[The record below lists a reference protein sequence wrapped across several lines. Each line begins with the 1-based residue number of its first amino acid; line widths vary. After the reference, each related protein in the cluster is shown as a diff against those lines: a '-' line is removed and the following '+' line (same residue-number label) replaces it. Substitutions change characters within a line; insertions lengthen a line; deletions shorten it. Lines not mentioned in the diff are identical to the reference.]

1 MSILLK
7 ECSNRKDSS
16 TQTAIVLCNK
26 IRDYSN
32 LKLLCKTEKPPVSV
46 YLEDFILELECKNKE
61 HHVECI
67 KVVEENKINNE
78 TEEETS
84 DNLSTTLDDLPS
96 IIGQPKKC
104 EKIEKK

>member
-7 ECSNRKDSS
+7 ECSNRKVSS

-46 YLEDFILELECKNKE
+46 YLEDFSLELECKNKV

-67 KVVEENKINNE
+67 KVVEDNKI
-78 TEEETS
+78 S
-84 DNLSTTLDDLPS
+84 DE
-96 IIGQPKKC
+96 IKK
-104 EKIEKK
+104 KFQKY